1 MSAQTEQIWLG
12 KRLTVLVD
20 EDNSMNQKFIVGLLN
35 KLRLV
40 VEVVDNGRE
49 ALERWQQG
57 GIDLILMDVQMPE
70 MGGIE
75 ALRLLR
81 QQQQAMTQHAPV
93 IALTAHALRGDAER
107 LLDQGFDGYLSKPLH
122 LKSLVAELKRVVSE
136 PFN

>member
-1 MSAQTEQIWLG
+1 M
-12 KRLTVLVD
+12 LVD